1 MEIETEFYYFTII
14 SQSLLLEDSILID
27 LKNNFNNQK
36 ILNHSFNRFDVQ
48 LFGYFDKNVFIGN
61 IDNRNEVICFW
72 DFRIEYFD
80 FLKNKFNVDKNK
92 FDFIFNRND

>member
-36 ILNHSFNRFDVQ
+36 ILNHSFNRFDV
-48 LFGYFDKNVFIGN
+48 
-61 IDNRNEVICFW
+61 
-72 DFRIEYFD
+72 
-80 FLKNKFNVDKNK
+80 
-92 FDFIFNRND
+92 